1 MIEELLIDRE
11 IIIAFDN
18 SMTHHAKVSNGLD
31 MNNLKISDGISSY
44 TKANMKT
51 VWYFNE
57 SGEEIT
63 QSPLI
68 QNYLD

>member
-1 MIEELLIDRE
+1 
-11 IIIAFDN
+11 
-18 SMTHHAKVSNGLD
+18 